1 MDELQQLNMIY
12 KLSNREKILLK
23 YVGILLV
30 LISFITF
37 TNYLTTNLN
46 NSKNELFIKL
56 ESFNQSKQLLAQI
69 KDLKFNADIVLTRD
83 EFLNLITDQG
93 ISYEVINDN
102 IQIPGLNETD
112 ALKLLETM
120 EENNVQ
126 LSSFNL
132 TVKDDSL
139 ITMSIDIDE

>member
-1 MDELQQLNMIY
+1 MIY

-23 YVGILLV
+23 YVGVLLV

-46 NSKNELFIKL
+46 NSKNELFLKL

-69 KDLKFNADIVLTRD
+69 KDLKFNAENVLTRD
-83 EFLNLITDQG
+83 EFLNLITDLE
-93 ISYEVINDN
+93 ISYEINNDN
-102 IQIPGLNETD
+102 IQIPGLSESD
-112 ALKLLETM
+112 ALKLLETI

-126 LSSFNL
+126 LNSFNL
-132 TVKDDSL
+132 TVKNDSL

>member
-1 MDELQQLNMIY
+1 MVY
-12 KLSNREKILLK
+12 KLSNREKVLIK

-30 LISFITF
+30 LISFITL

-83 EFLNLITDQG
+83 EFLSLITDQG

-102 IQIPGLNETD
+102 ILIPGLNETD
-112 ALKLLETM
+112 ALKLLETI

-132 TVKDDSL
+132 TVKNDSL

>member
-1 MDELQQLNMIY
+1 MVY
-12 KLSNREKILLK
+12 KLSNREKVLIK

-30 LISFITF
+30 LISFITL

-69 KDLKFNADIVLTRD
+69 KDLKFNADIVLARD
-83 EFLNLITDQG
+83 EFLSLITDQG

-112 ALKLLETM
+112 ALKLLETI

-126 LSSFNL
+126 LNSFNL
-132 TVKDDSL
+132 TVKNDSL

>member
-1 MDELQQLNMIY
+1 MIY

-69 KDLKFNADIVLTRD
+69 KDLKFSADIVLTRD

-102 IQIPGLNETD
+102 IQIPGLNESD
-112 ALKLLETM
+112 ALKLLETI

>member
-1 MDELQQLNMIY
+1 MIY
-12 KLSNREKILLK
+12 KLSNREKVLIK

-30 LISFITF
+30 LISFITL

-56 ESFNQSKQLLAQI
+56 ENFNQSKQLLSQI
-69 KDLKFNADIVLTRD
+69 KDLKLNADIVLTRD

-93 ISYEVINDN
+93 ISYELINDN
-102 IQIPGLNETD
+102 IQIPGLNQTD
-112 ALKLLETM
+112 ALKLLEKI

-132 TVKDDSL
+132 TVMNDSL

>member
-23 YVGILLV
+23 YVGVLLV

-46 NSKNELFIKL
+46 NSKNELFVKL

-69 KDLKFNADIVLTRD
+69 KDLKFNAENVLTRD
-83 EFLNLITDQG
+83 EFLNLITDLE
-93 ISYEVINDN
+93 ISYEINNDN
-102 IQIPGLNETD
+102 IQIPGLSESD
-112 ALKLLETM
+112 ALKLLETI

-126 LSSFNL
+126 LNSFNL
-132 TVKDDSL
+132 TVKNDSL

>member
-1 MDELQQLNMIY
+1 MIY
-12 KLSNREKILLK
+12 KLSNREKVLIK

-30 LISFITF
+30 LISFITL

-102 IQIPGLNETD
+102 IQIPGLNESD
-112 ALKLLETM
+112 ALKLLETI
-120 EENNVQ
+120 EENNIQ
-126 LSSFNL
+126 LNSFNL

>member
-1 MDELQQLNMIY
+1 MIY

-102 IQIPGLNETD
+102 IQIPGLNESD
-112 ALKLLETM
+112 ALKLLETI

>member
-1 MDELQQLNMIY
+1 MVY
-12 KLSNREKILLK
+12 KLSNREKVLIK

-30 LISFITF
+30 LISFITL

-83 EFLNLITDQG
+83 EFLSLITDQG
-93 ISYEVINDN
+93 ISYEAINDN

-112 ALKLLETM
+112 ALKLLETI

-132 TVKDDSL
+132 TIENDSL

>member
-1 MDELQQLNMIY
+1 MVY
-12 KLSNREKILLK
+12 KLSNREKVLIK

-30 LISFITF
+30 LISFITL

-46 NSKNELFIKL
+46 NSKNELFRKL

-83 EFLNLITDQG
+83 EFLSLITDQG

-112 ALKLLETM
+112 ALKLLETI

-132 TVKDDSL
+132 TVKNDSL

>member
-1 MDELQQLNMIY
+1 MVY
-12 KLSNREKILLK
+12 KLSNREKVLIK

-30 LISFITF
+30 LISFITL

-83 EFLNLITDQG
+83 EFLSLITDQG

-112 ALKLLETM
+112 ALKLLETI

-126 LSSFNL
+126 LNSFNL
-132 TVKDDSL
+132 TVKNDSL

>member
-1 MDELQQLNMIY
+1 MIY

-37 TNYLTTNLN
+37 TNYLTTKLN

-112 ALKLLETM
+112 ALKLLETI

-126 LSSFNL
+126 LNSFNL

-139 ITMSIDIDE
+139 ITMSIEIDE

>member
-1 MDELQQLNMIY
+1 MIY

-56 ESFNQSKQLLAQI
+56 ENFNQSKQLLSQI
-69 KDLKFNADIVLTRD
+69 KDLKLNADIVLTRD

-93 ISYEVINDN
+93 ISYELINDK
-102 IQIPGLNETD
+102 IQIPGLNQTD
-112 ALKLLETM
+112 ALKLLEKI

-132 TVKDDSL
+132 TVMNDSL

>member
-1 MDELQQLNMIY
+1 MIY
-12 KLSNREKILLK
+12 KLSNREKVLIK

-30 LISFITF
+30 LISFITL

-56 ESFNQSKQLLAQI
+56 ENFNQSKQLLSQI
-69 KDLKFNADIVLTRD
+69 KDLKLNADIVLTRD

-93 ISYEVINDN
+93 ISYELINDS
-102 IQIPGLNETD
+102 IQIPGLNQTD
-112 ALKLLETM
+112 ALKLLEKI

-132 TVKDDSL
+132 TVMNDSL

>member
-1 MDELQQLNMIY
+1 MVY
-12 KLSNREKILLK
+12 KLSNREKVLIK

-30 LISFITF
+30 LISFITL

-83 EFLNLITDQG
+83 EFLSLITDQG

-102 IQIPGLNETD
+102 ILIPGLNETD
-112 ALKLLETM
+112 ALKLLETI

-132 TVKDDSL
+132 TIENDSL

>member
-1 MDELQQLNMIY
+1 MIY

-23 YVGILLV
+23 YVGVLLV

-46 NSKNELFIKL
+46 KSKNELFVKL

-69 KDLKFNADIVLTRD
+69 KDLKFNAENVLTRD
-83 EFLNLITDQG
+83 EFLNLITNLE
-93 ISYEVINDN
+93 ISYEINNDN
-102 IQIPGLNETD
+102 IQIPGLSESD
-112 ALKLLETM
+112 ALKLLETI

-126 LSSFNL
+126 LNSFNL
-132 TVKDDSL
+132 TVKNDSL
-139 ITMSIDIDE
+139 ITMSINIDE

>member
-1 MDELQQLNMIY
+1 MIY

-112 ALKLLETM
+112 ALKLLETI
-120 EENNVQ
+120 EEKNVQ
-126 LSSFNL
+126 LNSFNL
-132 TVKDDSL
+132 TIKDDSL

>member
-1 MDELQQLNMIY
+1 MVY
-12 KLSNREKILLK
+12 KLSNREKVLIK

-30 LISFITF
+30 LISFITL

-83 EFLNLITDQG
+83 EFLSLITEQG
-93 ISYEVINDN
+93 VSYEAINDN

-112 ALKLLETM
+112 ALKLLETI

-132 TVKDDSL
+132 TVKNDSL

>member
-1 MDELQQLNMIY
+1 MIY

-69 KDLKFNADIVLTRD
+69 KDLKFSADIVLTRD

-102 IQIPGLNETD
+102 IQIPGLNESD
-112 ALKLLETM
+112 ALKLLETI

-139 ITMSIDIDE
+139 ITMSIEIDE

>member
-1 MDELQQLNMIY
+1 MVY
-12 KLSNREKILLK
+12 KLSNREKVLIK

-30 LISFITF
+30 LISFITL

-83 EFLNLITDQG
+83 EFLSLITDQG

-112 ALKLLETM
+112 ALKLLETI

-132 TVKDDSL
+132 TIENDSL

>member
-1 MDELQQLNMIY
+1 MIY

-30 LISFITF
+30 LISFIIF

-112 ALKLLETM
+112 ALKLLETI

>member
-23 YVGILLV
+23 YVGVLLV

-46 NSKNELFIKL
+46 KSKNELFVKL

-69 KDLKFNADIVLTRD
+69 KDLKFNAENVLTRD
-83 EFLNLITDQG
+83 EFLNLITNLE
-93 ISYEVINDN
+93 ISYEINNDN
-102 IQIPGLNETD
+102 IQIPGLSESD
-112 ALKLLETM
+112 ALKLLETI

-126 LSSFNL
+126 LNSFNL
-132 TVKDDSL
+132 TVKNDSL
-139 ITMSIDIDE
+139 ITMSINIDE

>member
-1 MDELQQLNMIY
+1 MIY

-23 YVGILLV
+23 YVGVLLV

-46 NSKNELFIKL
+46 NSKNELFVKL

-69 KDLKFNADIVLTRD
+69 KDLKFNAENVLTRD
-83 EFLNLITDQG
+83 EFLNLITDLE
-93 ISYEVINDN
+93 ISYEINNDN
-102 IQIPGLNETD
+102 IQIPGLSESD
-112 ALKLLETM
+112 ALKLLETI

-126 LSSFNL
+126 LNSFNL
-132 TVKDDSL
+132 TVKNDSL
-139 ITMSIDIDE
+139 ITMTIDIDE

>member
-1 MDELQQLNMIY
+1 MIY
-12 KLSNREKILLK
+12 KLSNREKVLIR

-30 LISFITF
+30 LISFITL

-56 ESFNQSKQLLAQI
+56 ESFNQSKQLLSQI
-69 KDLKFNADIVLTRD
+69 KDLKLNAEIVLTRD
-83 EFLNLITDQG
+83 DFLNLITDQG
-93 ISYEVINDN
+93 ISYELINDN
-102 IQIPGLNETD
+102 IQIPGLNQTD
-112 ALKLLETM
+112 ALKLLEKI

-132 TVKDDSL
+132 TVMNDSL

>member
-1 MDELQQLNMIY
+1 MIY

-23 YVGILLV
+23 YVGVLLV

-46 NSKNELFIKL
+46 NSKNELFVKL

-93 ISYEVINDN
+93 ISYEVINAN

-112 ALKLLETM
+112 ALKLLETI

-126 LSSFNL
+126 LNSFNL
-132 TVKDDSL
+132 TVKNDSL

>member
-1 MDELQQLNMIY
+1 MIY

-56 ESFNQSKQLLAQI
+56 ENFNQSKQLLSQI
-69 KDLKFNADIVLTRD
+69 KDLKLNADIVLTRD

-93 ISYEVINDN
+93 ISYELINDN
-102 IQIPGLNETD
+102 IQIPGLNQTD
-112 ALKLLETM
+112 ALKLLEKI

-132 TVKDDSL
+132 TVMNDSL

>member
-1 MDELQQLNMIY
+1 MIY
-12 KLSNREKILLK
+12 KLTNREKILLK
-23 YVGILLV
+23 YIGILLV

-102 IQIPGLNETD
+102 IQIPGLNESD
-112 ALKLLETM
+112 ALKLLETI

>member
-1 MDELQQLNMIY
+1 MIY

-23 YVGILLV
+23 YVGVLLV

-46 NSKNELFIKL
+46 NSKNELFVKL

-69 KDLKFNADIVLTRD
+69 KDLKLNSENVLTRD
-83 EFLNLITDQG
+83 EFLNLITG
-93 ISYEVINDN
+93 LEISYEINNDN
-102 IQIPGLNETD
+102 IQIPGLSESD
-112 ALKLLETM
+112 ALKLLETI

-126 LSSFNL
+126 LNSFNL
-132 TVKDDSL
+132 TVKNDSL

>member
-1 MDELQQLNMIY
+1 MVY
-12 KLSNREKILLK
+12 KLSNREKVLIK

-30 LISFITF
+30 LISFITL

-69 KDLKFNADIVLTRD
+69 KDLKFNADIVLTQD
-83 EFLNLITDQG
+83 EFLSLITDQG

-102 IQIPGLNETD
+102 IQIPGLNEAD
-112 ALKLLETM
+112 ALKLLETI

-126 LSSFNL
+126 LNSFNL
-132 TVKDDSL
+132 TVKNDSL

>member
-23 YVGILLV
+23 YVGVLLV

-46 NSKNELFIKL
+46 NSKNELFVKL

-69 KDLKFNADIVLTRD
+69 KDLKFNAENVLTRD
-83 EFLNLITDQG
+83 EFLNLITDLE
-93 ISYEVINDN
+93 ISYEINNDN
-102 IQIPGLNETD
+102 IQIPGLSESD
-112 ALKLLETM
+112 ALKLLETI

-126 LSSFNL
+126 LNSFNL
-132 TVKDDSL
+132 TVKNDSL
-139 ITMSIDIDE
+139 ITMTIDIDE

>member
-1 MDELQQLNMIY
+1 MIY
-12 KLSNREKILLK
+12 KLSNREKVLIK

-30 LISFITF
+30 LISFITL

-56 ESFNQSKQLLAQI
+56 ESFNQSKQLLSQI
-69 KDLKFNADIVLTRD
+69 KDLKLNADIVLTRD

-93 ISYEVINDN
+93 ISYELINDN
-102 IQIPGLNETD
+102 IQIPGLNQTD
-112 ALKLLETM
+112 ALKLLEKI

-132 TVKDDSL
+132 TVMNDSL

>member
-1 MDELQQLNMIY
+1 MVY
-12 KLSNREKILLK
+12 KLSNREKVLIK

-69 KDLKFNADIVLTRD
+69 KDLKFSADIVLTRD

-102 IQIPGLNETD
+102 IQIPGLNESD
-112 ALKLLETM
+112 ALKLLEM
-120 EENNVQ
+120 IEENNVQ

-139 ITMSIDIDE
+139 ITMSIEIDE

>member
-1 MDELQQLNMIY
+1 MTY

-69 KDLKFNADIVLTRD
+69 KDLKFSADIVLTRD
-83 EFLNLITDQG
+83 EFLNLITDQE

-102 IQIPGLNETD
+102 IQIPGLNESD
-112 ALKLLETM
+112 ALKLLETI

-139 ITMSIDIDE
+139 ITMSIEIDE

>member
-1 MDELQQLNMIY
+1 MIY

-37 TNYLTTNLN
+37 TNYLTTKLN

-69 KDLKFNADIVLTRD
+69 KDLKFSADIVLTRD

-112 ALKLLETM
+112 ALKLLETI

-126 LSSFNL
+126 LNSFNL

>member
-1 MDELQQLNMIY
+1 MIY

-37 TNYLTTNLN
+37 TNYLTTKLN

-112 ALKLLETM
+112 ALKLLETI

>member
-1 MDELQQLNMIY
+1 MVY
-12 KLSNREKILLK
+12 KLSNREKVLMK

-30 LISFITF
+30 LISFITL

-69 KDLKFNADIVLTRD
+69 KDLKFNADIVLTQD
-83 EFLNLITDQG
+83 EFLSLITDQG
-93 ISYEVINDN
+93 ISYEAINDN

-112 ALKLLETM
+112 ALKLLETI

-132 TVKDDSL
+132 TVKNDSL

>member
-1 MDELQQLNMIY
+1 MIY
-12 KLSNREKILLK
+12 KLSNREKVLIK

-30 LISFITF
+30 LISFITL

-56 ESFNQSKQLLAQI
+56 ESFNQSKQLLSQI
-69 KDLKFNADIVLTRD
+69 KDLKLNADIVLTRD

-93 ISYEVINDN
+93 ISYELINDS
-102 IQIPGLNETD
+102 IQIPGLNQTD
-112 ALKLLETM
+112 ALKLLEKI

-132 TVKDDSL
+132 TVMNDSL

>member
-1 MDELQQLNMIY
+1 MIY
-12 KLSNREKILLK
+12 KLSNREKVLIK

-30 LISFITF
+30 LISFITL

-56 ESFNQSKQLLAQI
+56 ESFNQSKQLLSQI
-69 KDLKFNADIVLTRD
+69 KDLKLNADIVLTRD

-93 ISYEVINDN
+93 ISYELINDK
-102 IQIPGLNETD
+102 IQIPGLNQTD
-112 ALKLLETM
+112 ALKLLEKI

-132 TVKDDSL
+132 TVMNDSL

>member
-1 MDELQQLNMIY
+1 MVY
-12 KLSNREKILLK
+12 KLSNREKVLIK

-30 LISFITF
+30 LISFITL

-83 EFLNLITDQG
+83 EFLSLITDQG
-93 ISYEVINDN
+93 ISYEAINDN

-112 ALKLLETM
+112 ALKLLETI

-126 LSSFNL
+126 LNSFNL
-132 TVKDDSL
+132 TVKNDSL

>member
-1 MDELQQLNMIY
+1 MVY
-12 KLSNREKILLK
+12 KLSNREKVLIK

-30 LISFITF
+30 LISFITL

-69 KDLKFNADIVLTRD
+69 KDLKFNADIVLTQD
-83 EFLNLITDQG
+83 EFLSLITDQG

-112 ALKLLETM
+112 ALKLLETI

-126 LSSFNL
+126 LNSFNL
-132 TVKDDSL
+132 TVKNDSL